1 MQKSVESYI
10 DEMMKMHQSRA
21 VKPTAAPIIEPA
33 PQKDEV
39 GGLLVQVTTLKG
51 LYAVPSARVSV
62 LKGEQMI
69 DTDQTDQSG
78 RTKVFSLTA
87 PSKNLSASAGAN
99 VLPYEIY
106 QVEVMADGFAPAL
119 IRDVPVFSTI
129 TSIQPVDLILM
140 SASNGKEQVS
150 EGAGEY
156 PL

>member
-21 VKPTAAPIIEPA
+21 VKPAIAPTFETEV
-33 PQKDEV
+33 QKDEE

-62 LKGEQMI
+62 LKGEQVI
-69 DTDQTDQSG
+69 DADQTDQSG
-78 RTKVFSLTA
+78 RTKVFSLPA
-87 PSKNLSASAGAN
+87 PSKSLSATAGAN
-99 VLPYEIY
+99 ALPYEIY
-106 QVEVMADGFAPAL
+106 QVEVMADGFAPSL

-129 TSIQPVDLILM
+129 TSIQPVDLILL
-140 SASNGKEQVS
+140 SASNGKEQIS
-150 EGAGEY
+150 DGAGEY